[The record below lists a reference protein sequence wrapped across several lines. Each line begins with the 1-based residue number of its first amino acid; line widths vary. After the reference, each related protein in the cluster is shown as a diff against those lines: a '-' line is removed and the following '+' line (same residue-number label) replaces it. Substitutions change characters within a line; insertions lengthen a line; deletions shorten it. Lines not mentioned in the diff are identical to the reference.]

1 MSITDPGTPLTSDA
15 THAGTG
21 LHRLYDDHRLDL
33 RRFLVARTGSAADAD
48 DILQEMWIRLNATL
62 SGPVAN
68 GRAYL
73 FRMAQNL
80 VLDRLKKERRR
91 GARDGHWLTVERG
104 ASTVAPEPVDPAPDA
119 ERLLIER
126 EVAERL
132 ATAIAALPA
141 GAARAFRLHKL
152 EGLSHGDVAAR
163 LGISKSGVE
172 KHMAVAMAHLRR
184 ALADD

>member
-1 MSITDPGTPLTSDA
+1 MSISDPEMPPVPDA
-15 THAGTG
+15 IQAGTG
-21 LHRLYDDHRLDL
+21 LHQLYDDHRLDL
-33 RRFLVARTGSAADAD
+33 RRFLVARTGSIADAD
-48 DILQEMWIRLNATL
+48 DVLQEMWIRLNATL

-91 GARDGHWLTVERG
+91 GVRDGHWLTVEHG
-104 ASTVAPEPVDPAPDA
+104 TSAVALEPVDPAPDA
-119 ERLLIER
+119 DRLLIGR
-126 EVAERL
+126 EAAQRL
-132 ATAIAALPA
+132 AIAIAALPA

>member
-1 MSITDPGTPLTSDA
+1 MSISDPEMPPTPDA
-15 THAGTG
+15 THAETG
-21 LHRLYDDHRLDL
+21 LHKLYDDHRSDL
-33 RRFLVARTGSAADAD
+33 RRFLVARTGSTADAD
-48 DILQEMWIRLNATL
+48 DVLQEMWIRLNATL

-91 GARDGHWLTVERG
+91 GARDGHWLTVEG
-104 ASTVAPEPVDPAPDA
+104 GTSSFAPEPVDPAPDA

-126 EVAERL
+126 EAAQRL

-152 EGLSHGDVAAR
+152 EGFSHGDVAAR

-172 KHMAVAMAHLRR
+172 KHMAVAMAHLRS